1 MSKFPSILKDL
12 RNDNG
17 YNQTKLADFLGVTY
31 FTIGKWENGKAEP
44 NLDTLNKLADFFDV
58 SVDYLIGRENDLG
71 IKKYSAEHNNRAAL
85 SEDESELL
93 KNFRKLGPFAR
104 ESIII
109 QVNALA
115 EKNED
120 RQKTF

>member
-1 MSKFPSILKDL
+1 MTFSETIKSLRIEEGLTQKALAQKLNIGQSTIVGYEKGEREPVPKSLISYSKFF
-12 RNDNG
+12 N
-17 YNQTKLADFLGVTY
+17 
-31 FTIGKWENGKAEP
+31 
-44 NLDTLNKLADFFDV
+44 V
-58 SVDYLIGRENDLG
+58 SVDYLLGLEDDLG
-71 IKKYSAEHNNRAAL
+71 IKKYSSEHNRAAL